1 MASHSIKYFFVDE
14 KSISFF
20 TWIIMTMK
28 QKLVS
33 AIRIGLK
40 NVKHEL
46 ALKVF
51 PMEEKYRLVSG
62 MPNPNFQNQEFS
74 EKNQESIRRF
84 FISNQE
90 ENQEIFYEIS
100 KVIKLN
106 SNGLTQ
112 VLTCL
117 INANTPIHFATE

>member
-1 MASHSIKYFFVDE
+1 
-14 KSISFF
+14 
-20 TWIIMTMK
+20 
-28 QKLVS
+28 
-33 AIRIGLK
+33 
-40 NVKHEL
+40 
-46 ALKVF
+46 
-51 PMEEKYRLVSG
+51 

-117 INANTPIHFATE
+117 INGNTPIHFATE